1 MFLLQFLESSANM
14 FAAAQ
19 QLSQNS
25 NPGEVFFFVVVLV
38 AMAAECSPQ
47 SGSNILPERF
57 LAPRHHLQ
65 WGFGFCFVK
74 KNV

>member
-25 NPGEVFFFVVVLV
+25 NPGEVFFVIVLV